1 MKNILLIALVF
12 FGQFAFA
19 QNKFEAEIKAYE
31 KQDSISMPKTQ
42 QILFLGSSSFR
53 IWKTFNQDLTGLPV
67 INRGFGGSTLEDA
80 LYYFDRMV
88 LKYQPSW
95 VFLYEGD
102 NDLAK
107 GQSPEFIEKE
117 FVDFSERI
125 AKQLPKTR
133 VVFVAVRPSLARVA
147 IVDKQK
153 DLNKRI
159 EQFMKGKKNLFY
171 LDMHAPFYLADGTL
185 MQDIFIADQLHL
197 NEKGY
202 QIFASK
208 IRSFIE
214 TSIIK

>member
-1 MKNILLIALVF
+1 MAKQQKLVVGLLSIIRKSSKQYFKDEDLKIKV
-12 FGQFAFA
+12 G
-19 QNKFEAEIKAYE
+19 EIE
-31 KQDSISMPKTQ
+31 SQ
-42 QILFLGSSSFR
+42 LL
-53 IWKTFNQDLTGLPV
+53 
-67 INRGFGGSTLEDA
+67 
-80 LYYFDRMV
+80 
-88 LKYQPSW
+88 
-95 VFLYEGD
+95 
-102 NDLAK
+102 
-107 GQSPEFIEKE
+107 EKE